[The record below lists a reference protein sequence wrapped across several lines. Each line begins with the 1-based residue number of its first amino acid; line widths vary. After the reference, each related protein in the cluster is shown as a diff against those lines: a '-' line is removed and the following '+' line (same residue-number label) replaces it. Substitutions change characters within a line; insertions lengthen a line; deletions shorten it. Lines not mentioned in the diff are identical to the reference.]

1 MKTET
6 EFTVWELHLIGSAVT
21 KVWKLAL
28 DNKSTE
34 LMSYTYPFLKR
45 VTKAHGQTISAKTA
59 LKFKT
64 IELDTDEAKLILKGI
79 EMINEEK
86 QKDYAGLKEKIEAL
100 VKDDDEEV
108 IRIDWSKG
116 E

>member
-1 MKTET
+1 MKRKT
-6 EFTVWELHLIGSAVT
+6 EFTIWELHLIGSAVT
-21 KVWKLAL
+21 KIWKLAL
-28 DNKSTE
+28 DSKSTE
-34 LMSYTYPFLKR
+34 LMSCTYPFLKR

-59 LKFKT
+59 LKLKT

-79 EMINEEK
+79 EMISEEK
-86 QKDYAGLKEKIEAL
+86 QKDYADLKEKIEAL
-100 VKDDDEEV
+100 VKDDHEEV

>member
-1 MKTET
+1 MKTE
-6 EFTVWELHLIGSAVT
+6 FTLWELHLIDSALC
-21 KVWKLAL
+21 KIIHPLLEAR
-28 DNKSTE
+28 
-34 LMSYTYPFLKR
+34 LMSRKNPAMLLHRKIA
-45 VTKAHGQTISAKTA
+45 KAHGSSFSPGTA
-59 LKFKT
+59 FKLKA

-79 EMINEEK
+79 EMISEEK
-86 QKDYAGLKEKIEAL
+86 QNEYAGVKEKIEAL